1 MKKQVLYIVLLTLT
15 YRLDGYAMGLGDMK
29 VGSFLNQP
37 FNAEVELIDVGNV
50 PISGIKVSV
59 ASMEDY
65 ERMGLERTYSVNL
78 LSFYIEKNAQ
88 GNPIIKVRSVE
99 RIPDPYMQV
108 LVDLA
113 WAEGQVYRSYTVLL
127 DPPNYR
133 LSLVKKQRHNVV
145 KHQYASDGSSNQVVA
160 AQGADPSKVEGIAS
174 HRPKV
179 TYGPTGANET
189 IWQIAQ
195 RYKSEEILLQQMIL
209 AILGK
214 NKEAFIEGNLN
225 GLKEGSLLNIPSAS
239 LAQRVPAALAKLE
252 VLAQD
257 KAWQSRTPIEHA
269 LLPPYINSIAAS
281 TRETVGHSL
290 ETPVSMLPK
299 IPDFA
304 GFKPASIKSQTSPF
318 GSSLLSMVETVSSPF
333 YKENPSQK
341 IQTVNPSK
349 PSAASLMPSNDAIR
363 EANAMLLEQ
372 LHVLQKDNK
381 RLQRQLTKREKE
393 FQKLQEKMNQILVRQ
408 GFAGQAVGAEQD
420 VVAVNGVSYRW
431 TLAFILILLLAG
443 GGLFLLWYRIR
454 SRFEESP
461 PTIDATP
468 AKEENDVGIGASD
481 EVQNTD
487 SIQETMLPL
496 IEEKALPIQER
507 AVTPEDERDVP
518 HIDEKPENIDTNDAW
533 IIEEKQ
539 AAIDDVIE
547 PTIEAPSAAKEPEA
561 SAVEDD
567 HLLEFEPVTPPSDL
581 VEPVK
586 ESQQEEDPNALDFIT
601 STDEVSAPIEAK
613 QVPEEDT
620 ESPIKSKIALNT
632 LLDLAKTYVSMD
644 DIEAAK
650 QSLQEVIESGNEAQK
665 KEASQLLED
674 LDKKS

>member
-15 YRLDGYAMGLGDMK
+15 YRLDSYAMGLGDMK

-37 FNAEVELIDVGNV
+37 FNAEVELIDVGDV

-65 ERMGLERTYSVNL
+65 ERMGLERTYAVNL

-88 GNPIIKVRSVE
+88 GKPIINVRSVE
-99 RIPDPYMQV
+99 RIPDPFMQV
-108 LVDLA
+108 LIDLA

-133 LSLVKKQRHNVV
+133 LSLVKKQRHNVI
-145 KHQYASDGSSNQVVA
+145 KHQYASDVSSNQVVA
-160 AQGADPSKVEGIAS
+160 GEGTDPSKVEGIAS

-195 RYKSEEILLQQMIL
+195 RYKSEEILIQQMIL

-225 GLKEGSLLNIPSAS
+225 GLKEGSFLNIPPAS

-257 KAWQSRTPIEHA
+257 KAWQSRTPTEHA

-281 TRETVGHSL
+281 TRGSVLHPL

-304 GFKPASIKSQTSPF
+304 GFKPASIKSQASPF
-318 GSSLLSMVETVSSPF
+318 GASLLSMVETASSPF
-333 YKENPSQK
+333 YKANPSQK
-341 IQTVNPSK
+341 NQIVNPSK
-349 PSAASLMPSNDAIR
+349 HSAPSPMTNNDGIR

-393 FQKLQEKMNQILVRQ
+393 LQKLHEKMNIILVRQ
-408 GFAGQAVGAEQD
+408 GFAGQAMGAEQD
-420 VVAVNGVSYRW
+420 IVKVNGVSYRW
-431 TLAFILILLLAG
+431 SLAFILILLLAG

-454 SRFEESP
+454 SRFEESMSP
-461 PTIDATP
+461 IDATP
-468 AKEENDVGIGASD
+468 AKEDNDVVISTSD
-481 EVQNTD
+481 GVQNTE
-487 SIQETMLPL
+487 SIQETMLPSK
-496 IEEKALPIQER
+496 EEKTPPTPER
-507 AVTPEDERDVP
+507 SLTPEDGQDEP
-518 HIDEKPENIDTNDAW
+518 NIEEKPENIDTNDAL

-539 AAIDDVIE
+539 AAIDEVIE
-547 PTIEAPSAAKEPEA
+547 PTIEAPSVATEPEI
-561 SAVEDD
+561 SVIEDD
-567 HLLEFEPVTPPSDL
+567 HLLEFEPVTPPSDVL
-581 VEPVK
+581 EPVK
-586 ESQQEEDPNALDFIT
+586 ESQQEEDHTAIDFVT
-601 STDEVSAPIEAK
+601 GADEVPTLVEDK
-613 QVPEEDT
+613 QVPEQET
-620 ESPIKSKIALNT
+620 ESPIKSKTALNT

-665 KEASQLLED
+665 KEATQLLED